1 MAAARSKKGKEV
13 MQIISVNGK
22 CTAKEICDSLGME
35 PREVSGI
42 LKGLR
47 LRGLVRIAETRSHSG
62 NIWALN

>member
-1 MAAARSKKGKEV
+1 MTVIET
-13 MQIISVNGK
+13 NGR

-62 NIWALN
+62 NVWALN

>member
-1 MAAARSKKGKEV
+1 MAAARSRKGRQV
-13 MQIISVNGK
+13 MTVIETNGR

-62 NIWALN
+62 NVWALN